1 MFEFPFNKVEIFI
14 LVFLRI
20 TGFVYASPIFSH
32 SNINNYLKAAFS
44 FVFALVI
51 FQFVPLFELPNT
63 SLVFYLLI
71 CSIEVVVGL
80 IIGLFIAFV
89 FEIVIF
95 GAYLIDYQI
104 GFGFV
109 NIVDPARNMQ
119 ISITS
124 IFYSMLALTL
134 FIVLDFHHLLIE
146 SLIFSYKQFHIGN
159 YMINTDIFHIFNKSA
174 AMIFNAGIKIGAPA
188 IIVVFATEVIIGI
201 IGRTVPKFQ
210 ILIIGF
216 PIKIA
221 AGFIGISIAL
231 FFFQAS
237 FVKTV
242 NTVIT
247 NLDSLIKVLGA

>member
-1 MFEFPFNKVEIFI
+1 MFNFPFEKIEIFI

-20 TGFVYASPIFSH
+20 TGFVHSSPVFSH
-32 SNINNYLKAAFS
+32 STVTTYLKIALS
-44 FVFALVI
+44 FVLSLVI
-51 FQFVPLFELPNT
+51 FQYVPLFELPNT
-63 SLVFYLLI
+63 SILFYLLI
-71 CSIEVVVGL
+71 CAIELVIGL
-80 IIGLFIAFV
+80 IIGLFISFI

-109 NIVDPARNMQ
+109 NIVDPSRNIQ

-124 IFYSMLALTL
+124 IFYSLLAFTL

-146 SLIFSYKQFHIGN
+146 SLLFSFKQFHIGQ
-159 YMINTDIFHIFNKSA
+159 YFFNTNIFQIFNKSA
-174 AMIFNAGIKIGAPA
+174 LMIFNAGIKIGAPA
-188 IIVVFATEVIIGI
+188 VLIVFSTEVIIGI

-216 PIKIA
+216 PIKIS

-231 FFFQAS
+231 IFFQTS
-237 FVKTV
+237 FIRNV
-242 NTVIT
+242 NLVFE
-247 NLDSLIKVLGA
+247 NLDLLIKVLGA

>member
-1 MFEFPFNKVEIFI
+1 MFNFPFDRIEIFV

-20 TGFVYASPIFSH
+20 VGFIQGSPIFSH
-32 SNINNYLKAAFS
+32 STVNNYIKLSFS
-44 FVFALVI
+44 FVIAIVV
-51 FQFVPLFELPNT
+51 FQFIPLFELPDVG
-63 SLVFYLLI
+63 LIFYLLI
-71 CSIEVVVGL
+71 CGVEMIVGL
-80 IIGLFIAFV
+80 IIGLFISFL

-124 IFYSMLALTL
+124 IFYSILALTL
-134 FIVLDFHHLLIE
+134 FVVLDFHHLLIE
-146 SLIFSYKQFHIGN
+146 SLMYSYSQFHIGHYYVSSN
-159 YMINTDIFHIFNKSA
+159 IFQIFNKSA
-174 AMIFNAGIKIGAPA
+174 LMMFNAGIKIGAPA
-188 IIVVFATEVIIGI
+188 ILIVFSTEVIIGI

-216 PIKIA
+216 PIKIS

-231 FFFQAS
+231 FFFQVS
-237 FVKTV
+237 FVRTTKL
-242 NTVIT
+242 VIT
-247 NLDSLIKVLGA
+247 NLDTLIKLLGA